1 MLVALDVRAGA
12 KMESQSGIQ
21 RLRPRIY
28 GRLEAEGA
36 SKSVAYIVIHP
47 TSNFMGHYLVEPMQ
61 QRKRAL
67 LALNTRYVGN
77 DTMLIQERA
86 IQDLGAGV
94 RYLREQGYK
103 KVVLIGNSGGGSM
116 TCFYQAQA
124 EKLTLRD
131 TPDGEPLTVSPEDF
145 PRADAIILLGAHSG
159 RASVLLDRLDA
170 SVIEEDDP
178 WSADPDLDMF
188 NPAREA
194 PFDKDWVTRYR
205 AAQAAR
211 MDRITDWV
219 LARLRALKEGSDPN
233 RKTDDQPFLIHR
245 TNADLRF
252 LDQSLDPSDRKPQST
267 LGNAATANMFSNGLA
282 RFCTLRSFLSQWSV
296 RHTRAE
302 GPANLALTSVPVL
315 NLHLTGDQG
324 IFPSTAKTYMDA
336 AGKRGSEIELKG
348 LPHYPQSV
356 AGAADRIADLIVEW
370 GG

>member
-28 GRLEAEGA
+28 GRLEGEGA
-36 SKSVAYIVIHP
+36 SKAVAYIVIHP

-61 QRKRAL
+61 ARKRAL

-94 RYLREQGYK
+94 RFLREQGYK

-131 TPDGEPLTVSPEDF
+131 TPDGEALSVSQEDL

-170 SVIEEDDP
+170 AVIDEGDP
-178 WSADPDLDMF
+178 WSADPEFDMF
-188 NPAREA
+188 HPARKV
-194 PFDKDWVTRYR
+194 PFDPDWADGYR
-205 AAQAAR
+205 AAQRAR
-211 MDRITDWV
+211 LDRIIDGV
-219 LARLRALKEGSDPN
+219 LARLRALKEGADPN
-233 RKTDDQPFLIHR
+233 RKTDDQPFLVHR

-252 LDQSLDPSDRKPQST
+252 LDLSLDPSDRKPQST
-267 LGNAATANMFSNGLA
+267 LGNAASANMFANGLA

-302 GPANLALTSVPVL
+302 GPRNLARTSIPVL

-324 IFPSTAKTYMDA
+324 IFPSTAKAYMDA
-336 AGKRGSEIELKG
+336 AGSRGTQIELKG
-348 LPHYPQSV
+348 LPHYPQTVQS
-356 AGAADRIADLIVEW
+356 APDRIADLIVEW